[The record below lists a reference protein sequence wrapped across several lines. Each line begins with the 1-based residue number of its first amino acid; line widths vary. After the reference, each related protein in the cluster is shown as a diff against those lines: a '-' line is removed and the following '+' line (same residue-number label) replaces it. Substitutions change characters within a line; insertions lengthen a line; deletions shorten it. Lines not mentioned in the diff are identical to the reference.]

1 MPATQPVFG
10 AAEVNGQQLDLV
22 IGGKT
27 PRDASGKRSSTET
40 NVVVETQQTNKAA
53 SGKVT
58 VLGDAAAGDE
68 LVVSLTDDTVFTGT
82 IRKTEDA
89 VGDRSRL
96 VAFDAL
102 HDLKRTTV
110 SETFDTEAAAS
121 ALQTVADAASVDI
134 DIRGSASEPITTTF
148 KSTKADAA
156 IEKLTKLAGV
166 VWYVS
171 VDNTL
176 VVADASNVGESKQLD
191 RITDASAGKRSPA
204 YQSVEVIGNT
214 PTSRKGRQ
222 SRQLVSSQ
230 PVTAT
235 AGSGEP
241 VYEYEDDDIASKQ
254 QAQNVADALLQRLR
268 KQQRGGFV
276 EVLARSDIRPFDTV
290 VMPESRGGSEYLV
303 EAVKHTVDAKNGY
316 ATRLQ
321 LGGVIDA

>member
-1 MPATQPVFG
+1 MPTTQQVYG
-10 AAEVNGQQLDLV
+10 SAEVGGQQLELV

-27 PRDASGKRSSTET
+27 PRDESGKQSSTET

-58 VLGDAAAGDE
+58 VLGGGAAGDGVE
-68 LVVSLTDDTVFTGT
+68 INLTGDTVFTGT

-89 VGDRSRL
+89 VGNRTRL

-121 ALQTVADAASVDI
+121 ALQTVADEASVDI
-134 DIRGSASEPITTTF
+134 DIRGGAAEPITATF
-148 KSTKADAA
+148 KSAKADAV
-156 IEKLTKLAGV
+156 IEKLTKLAGK

-176 VVADASNVGESKQLD
+176 VVTNASSVGESKQLD
-191 RITDASAGKRSPA
+191 RLIDASAGKRSPA
-204 YQSVEVIGNT
+204 YQSVKVIGNT

-235 AGSGEP
+235 AGSGDP
-241 VYEYEDDDIASKQ
+241 VYEYEDDDIASSQ

-290 VMPESRGGSEYLV
+290 VMPPIRGGAEYLV
-303 EAVKHTVDAKNGY
+303 EAVKHTVDGKNGY
-316 ATRLQ
+316 LTRLQ
-321 LGGVIDA
+321 LGGVITA

>member
-1 MPATQPVFG
+1 MPATQAVYG
-10 AAEVNGQQLDLV
+10 SAEVNGQQLELV

-27 PRDASGKRSSTET
+27 PRDSSGKQSSTET

-58 VLGDAAAGDE
+58 ALGNGVAGDE
-68 LVVSLTDDTVFTGT
+68 LAINLTDDTVFTGT

-89 VGDRSRL
+89 IGDRTRL

-102 HDLKRTTV
+102 HDLKRATI

-121 ALQTVADAASVDI
+121 ALRTVADTAGINI
-134 DIRGSASEPITTTF
+134 DIRGDASEPITATF
-148 KSTKADAA
+148 KSANGDAA
-156 IEKLTKLAGV
+156 VEKLTKLAGK

-171 VDNTL
+171 VENTL
-176 VVADASNVGESKQLD
+176 IVTDASSVGESKQLD
-191 RITDASAGKRSPA
+191 RIIDASAGKRSPA
-204 YQSVEVIGNT
+204 YQSVKVIGNT

-230 PVTAT
+230 PVSAT
-235 AGSGEP
+235 AGSGDP
-241 VYEYEDDDIASKQ
+241 VYEYEDDDIASSQ

-290 VMPESRGGSEYLV
+290 VMPPSRGGAEYLV

-316 ATRLQ
+316 LTRLQ
-321 LGGVIDA
+321 LGGVITA